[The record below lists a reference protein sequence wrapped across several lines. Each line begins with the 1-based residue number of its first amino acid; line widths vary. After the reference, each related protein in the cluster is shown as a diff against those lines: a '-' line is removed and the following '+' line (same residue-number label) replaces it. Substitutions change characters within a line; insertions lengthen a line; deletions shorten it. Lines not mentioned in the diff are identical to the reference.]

1 MKKQWQPAKI
11 TIFSFEQTDVVSTS
25 VTGGGKALSNKLDGS
40 FDGISKDD
48 IFD

>member
-11 TIFSFEQTDVVSTS
+11 TVFSLEQTDVVSTS
-25 VTGGGKALSNKLDGS
+25 MSGGVALSKPDGA
-40 FDGISKDD
+40 FDGVSKDD